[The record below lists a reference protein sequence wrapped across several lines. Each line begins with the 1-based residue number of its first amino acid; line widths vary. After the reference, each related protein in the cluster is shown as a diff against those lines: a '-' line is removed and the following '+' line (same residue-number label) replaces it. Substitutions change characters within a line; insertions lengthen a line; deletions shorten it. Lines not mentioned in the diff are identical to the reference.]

1 MIDEIK
7 APPHASGPEKSILST
22 MLQDPVEFIP
32 RAIEAGITPAKF
44 YSPANALLFR
54 MISEKQNSGKVVEL
68 INLTE
73 EMIENDLL
81 DKIGG
86 ASALTEIYTYAP
98 TSAHFDSHSQDV
110 LNSATRRAVIAF
122 GAKMVAVAQDTSDV
136 SEMLSQVELGALTI
150 GNDAESKSG
159 YDYSLKCAYR
169 ELLELLQSDEG
180 EGIPTG
186 FANIDAVTGG
196 LHPGEVT
203 VIGAR
208 PAMGKTAFA
217 ISLAENLALHKNT
230 PTALFAVE
238 GKRTYLTT
246 RLMAMAAH
254 ISAKRIRDKQITK
267 GDIEKIQRKMGET
280 KDCPLRLDDR
290 ISNAVEIAAKI
301 RRMHQQSPLK
311 VVIIDYIQKLPAA
324 LPEERSNLRLRIINA
339 TDVLHQTCKA
349 LDIALVLL
357 AQLGRESKDENPDI
371 NALKES
377 GSLEQDGD
385 TIILLGKKDEEP
397 EDVNT
402 PREKL
407 IRIAKNRHG
416 PCADLTLNFNPPT
429 TRFY

>member
-1 MIDEIK
+1 MSDLTP
-7 APPHASGPEKSILST
+7 PPHAEGAEKSILSS
-22 MLQDPVEFIP
+22 MLQDSVEYLP
-32 RAIEAGITPAKF
+32 RAIEMGITPERFYVPAHSRFFKILLEKHVKGEVIELTALSQELVDSDQMDSLGGPSAIAEF
-44 YSPANALLFR
+44 YS
-54 MISEKQNSGKVVEL
+54 
-68 INLTE
+68 
-73 EMIENDLL
+73 
-81 DKIGG
+81 
-86 ASALTEIYTYAP
+86 YAP
-98 TSAHFDSHSQDV
+98 NGAHFDSHAKIVLEKHQLRSVIKFGTKITSQAYENERIEA
-110 LNSATRRAVIAF
+110 LIP
-122 GAKMVAVAQDTSDV
+122 QI
-136 SEMLSQVELGALTI
+136 ELGALTI
-150 GNDAESKSG
+150 GKDAEGKSG
-159 YDYSLKCAYR
+159 YNYGLKCAYR
-169 ELLELLQSDEG
+169 ELLAVLESEEA

-186 FANIDAVTGG
+186 WAGIDAVTGG

-217 ISLAENLALHKNT
+217 ISLADNLALHAGV

-246 RLMAMAAH
+246 RLMAMTAH
-254 ISAKRIRDKQITK
+254 ISAKRIRDKQISK
-267 GDIEKIQRKMGET
+267 GDITKIKRRMGET
-280 KDCPLRLDDR
+280 KDSPLRIDDR

-324 LPEERSNLRLRIINA
+324 LPDERSNLRLRIINA
-339 TDVLHQTCKA
+339 TDVLHQTCKT

-357 AQLGRESKDENPDI
+357 AQLGRESKDDNPDI

-385 TIILLGKKDEEP
+385 TVILLGKKGEDP
-397 EDVNT
+397 EDVNA

-416 PCADLTLNFNPPT
+416 PCCDLALEFNPPT